1 MLYSCNKSPY
11 NVIMA
16 FGIVGLLIIGF
27 IIIVIVGCIAGFIYY
42 LSKDKKEQPAQNSE
56 MGHLS
61 NRIKALEV
69 EATDLKRKLT
79 DHKHD

>member
-16 FGIVGLLIIGF
+16 LLAYFIIGF
-27 IIIVIVGCIAGFIYY
+27 IIIVIAGCIAGFIYY
-42 LSKDKKEQPAQNSE
+42 LGKDKKEQPTQTNE
-56 MGHLS
+56 IGHLS

-69 EATDLKRKLT
+69 EVADLKRKLS